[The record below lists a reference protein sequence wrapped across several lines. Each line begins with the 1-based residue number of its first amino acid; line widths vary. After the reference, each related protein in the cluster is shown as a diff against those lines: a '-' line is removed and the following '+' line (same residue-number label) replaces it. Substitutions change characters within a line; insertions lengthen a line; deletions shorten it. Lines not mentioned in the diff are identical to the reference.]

1 MRPALLLASLAAL
14 AGCTVG
20 PDYHTPEA
28 AVPAAYGEPQ
38 PAGAAVDPAHWWREF
53 GDAELDSLVERALAG
68 SPSIELAASRV
79 RSARLQ
85 EIEARGVGLP
95 TVDATANATNV
106 QFSNNAGFSS
116 LARLFGGQSGGGS
129 GSSGG
134 IALPGSGIT
143 TYALGFDASWELDLF
158 GRGART
164 REAARATSEAAQWT
178 ARDAAVTLSA
188 EVADAYFAYRLD
200 QAQIAILQ
208 QEIAR
213 EQRAEQIVANR
224 ARTGLVPAV
233 EATRQRAAITAAQA
247 RLLPLEADARLRVH
261 ALGTLLGQ
269 GPEAVSDELAHALPP
284 LTAAPAIPAGLPSD
298 LLRRRP
304 DIRAAE
310 RRLAASTAQIGVATA
325 DLYPRFT
332 LTGVAQLISSS
343 LASLFEGDSLQTQAS
358 AGAMFPILDW
368 GRRKAVVHEREEER
382 NQAYLEYRQT
392 VLGALRDVEDAL
404 TRIDKERARREVLAR
419 GLADAERVA
428 KAAEAQ
434 YRTGFVAED
443 ALIDAQVKVLQAR
456 EQLSTSE
463 AQLRQQT
470 AALFK
475 ALGGGWSE

>member
-1 MRPALLLASLAAL
+1 MRPALLLLPLATL

-20 PDYHTPEA
+20 PDYQPPEA
-28 AVPAAYGEPQ
+28 GVPAAYGEPQ
-38 PAGAAVDPAHWWREF
+38 PAGVAVDPAHWWTAF
-53 GDAELDSLVERALAG
+53 GDPELTSLVERALAG

-79 RSARLQ
+79 RAARLQ
-85 EIEARGVGLP
+85 EIAARGVGLP

-106 QFSNNAGFSS
+106 QFSKNAGLSS
-116 LARLFGGQSGGGS
+116 LARLFGGQSGGGT

-143 TYALGFDASWELDLF
+143 TSALGFDASWELDLF

-164 REAARATSEAAQWT
+164 REAARAASEAAQWT

-200 QAQIAILQ
+200 QAQIAVLQ

-213 EQRAEQIVANR
+213 VQRAEQIVAHR

-247 RLLPLEADARLRVH
+247 RLLPLQADARLRVH

-269 GPEAVSDELAHALPP
+269 GPEAVSDELARPLPP
-284 LTAAPAIPAGLPSD
+284 LADAPAIPAGLPSD

-310 RRLAASTAQIGVATA
+310 RRLAASSAQIGVATA

-332 LTGVAQLISSS
+332 LTGVAELISSS

-358 AGAMFPILDW
+358 AGALFPILDW
-368 GRRKAVVHEREEER
+368 GRRKAVVHEREEDR

-404 TRIDKERARREVLAR
+404 TRIDKERARRAVLAR

-443 ALIDAQVKVLQAR
+443 ALVDAQVKVLQAR
-456 EQLSTSE
+456 EQLSISE
-463 AQLRQQT
+463 AQLRQQA